1 MAADSTCQPWVCSDA
16 YALDESKSPSNSAI
30 SGLGNYTFLP
40 GKSSMKR
47 TNVYASSLSARLRG
61 FLNALEN
68 LPLRPRPPRQNATH
82 CKRSIAE
89 ALLEFGRQLCNAVS
103 DAYHSRRS
111 SSAEYRQAADGGR
124 LDCSGQTSN
133 QSVCWARSG
142 RSGISAKIRLWRS
155 LFAASICLD
164 IRSNERS
171 QQPRPNRSLVVSAVA
186 IWRAAGVAPAVLRV
200 AWREASKSE
209 GFSRC
214 SSTFSTTTLL

>member
-171 QQPRPNRSLVVSAVA
+171 QQPRPNRFPGGKRRRDMEGHRCSTRGIAGRLVRGCEVRRGS
-186 IWRAAGVAPAVLRV
+186 AGVLQLSPPQ
-200 AWREASKSE
+200 
-209 GFSRC
+209 
-214 SSTFSTTTLL
+214 LL